1 MATQRVSAANNETG
15 KFTLGNFR
23 GPLQLLFQGTD
34 GRKMDCFLLKFSL
47 TSISFFQFGDEGCPR
62 THEPQQGRPPTDPE
76 GHTTSPCQAGPCTG
90 PPGHL
95 VGAPARGQQ
104 PPSCGMPLLPPTH
117 PQNGVLPPCPQLPKD
132 GHLKVTC
139 YHMACEDTCSMHHTC
154 EDTIFKT
161 H

>member
-1 MATQRVSAANNETG
+1 MG
-15 KFTLGNFR
+15 KLTLGNYR

-34 GRKMDCFLLKFSL
+34 GRKTDCFLLMFSL
-47 TSISFFQFGDEGCPR
+47 TSAFSSSGMRAPLKP
-62 THEPQQGRPPTDPE
+62 TSPSRPPTDQE
-76 GHTTSPCQAGPCTG
+76 GHTTSPCQAAPCTG

-95 VGAPARGQQ
+95 IGAPARVRQ
-104 PPSCGMPLLPPTH
+104 PPGCGMPLLPPTH
-117 PQNGVLPPCPQLPKD
+117 PQNGVPPPCPQLPKD